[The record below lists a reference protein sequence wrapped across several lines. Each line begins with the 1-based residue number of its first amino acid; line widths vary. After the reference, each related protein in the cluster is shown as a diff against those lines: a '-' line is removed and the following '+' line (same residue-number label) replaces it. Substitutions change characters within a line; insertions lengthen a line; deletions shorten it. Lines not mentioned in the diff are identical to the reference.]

1 MNAFLNVTDFT
12 YHNGIFS
19 AEISELQ
26 SKLHDKRGYPVS
38 VALTNDKTGATMHYD
53 LAKVQR
59 DASGEDI
66 VSLLYLPKSLYNRAG
81 YDVAMNQKQKST
93 SVVIFND

>member
-19 AEISELQ
+19 AEISEQ
-26 SKLHDKRGYPVS
+26 DKLHKSRGYPTSVS
-38 VALTNDKTGATMHYD
+38 LTNDKTGATMHYD